1 MRFFVL
7 GFLLYS
13 SQSFSFEP
21 ICQSPKYFDKKSIKQ
36 ILKKDL
42 NLTENQLIIYSVNP
56 PAPIEWST
64 PGKAFKSIFKNSF
77 LTEGYDVQEFDSEG
91 LLVTRK
97 HAIKT
102 HFIGH
107 MFMQLKCAGFPTVL
121 TGMSSPGDEE
131 ISGLML
137 EGKSFNQIIS
147 TTKGHFNT
155 SKELQEEIAL
165 RKERVGNLNY
175 MGINLN
181 QNSCEELLK
190 YLTEYTACGVNQRY
204 GGLDANPHKGEGAGC
219 SAFAISFLQRLN
231 IVPRIDEMKNESFGS
246 QFLRKIKVPKIMLS
260 FKGSDPKLG
269 AWGILRGKDVN
280 WASDKEE
287 GRDVTFFDPEL
298 FSKWVSEFKKTNIEG
313 LKYLGRDNN
322 PKVNGIWFEE
332 NQNKSVEPSSIPI
345 DYLKS

>member
-1 MRFFVL
+1 MKFFVL
-7 GFLLYS
+7 LFLVC
-13 SQSFSFEP
+13 SFSSYALEP
-21 ICQSPKYFDKKSIKQ
+21 ICQNPKHFDKKDIKH
-36 ILKKDL
+36 IFKKDL

-56 PAPIEWST
+56 PTPIDWST
-64 PGKAFKSIFKNSF
+64 PGKAFKSIFKNAF
-77 LTEGYDVQEFDSEG
+77 ITEGYDVRESDSEG
-91 LLVTRK
+91 LLITRK
-97 HAIKT
+97 QSIKT

-107 MFMQLKCAGFPTVL
+107 MFMQLKCTGLPTVL

-137 EGKSFNQIIS
+137 KGKSFNQIVS

-155 SKELQEEIAL
+155 AKELQEEIEL
-165 RKERVGNLNY
+165 RKERVGNLHY
-175 MGINLN
+175 VGINLKPS
-181 QNSCEELLK
+181 SCEELLK

-231 IVPRIDEMKNESFGS
+231 LVPRIEEIKNESFGS

-260 FKGSDPKLG
+260 FKESDPKLG

-280 WASDKEE
+280 WAKEKEE

-322 PKVNGIWFEE
+322 PKINGIWFEE
-332 NQNKSVEPSSIPI
+332 NQNTSIEPSSYTI